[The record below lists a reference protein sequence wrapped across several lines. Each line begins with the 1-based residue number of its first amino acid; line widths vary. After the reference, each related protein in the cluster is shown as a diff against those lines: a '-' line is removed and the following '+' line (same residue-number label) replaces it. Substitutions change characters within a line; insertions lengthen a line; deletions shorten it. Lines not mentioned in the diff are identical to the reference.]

1 MPASDAGAAS
11 SSSTGG
17 WFREFWSRA
26 SGPAMSAYARAQSR
40 TDAAIG
46 PTCATL
52 QQSGAAPN
60 SLTRPNVA
68 LMPTRPQNA
77 EGMRIDPPPSA
88 PIATGTRPEATAVA
102 GPLDEPPV

>member
-11 SSSTGG
+11 STSTDG
-17 WFREFWSRA
+17 WFKEFWSRG
-26 SGPAMSAYARAQSR
+26 SGPAISAYARAQSLA
-40 TDAAIG
+40 DVAIG
-46 PTCATL
+46 PICPTL
-52 QQSGAAPN
+52 QQRGAAPN

-77 EGMRIDPPPSA
+77 EGMRIEPPPSA
-88 PIATGTRPEATAVA
+88 PIANGTRPEATAVA